1 MGQKSTIATV
11 LSWEKHRNNKLQ
23 KPYPISDCVNGTS
36 VEMVSETIQDPEC
49 MIRFVWAGETFRVEV
64 IQRIVQTQSP
74 NLCSNLLEVC
84 CVIFLVS

>member
-1 MGQKSTIATV
+1 
-11 LSWEKHRNNKLQ
+11 
-23 KPYPISDCVNGTS
+23 
-36 VEMVSETIQDPEC
+36 MVSETIQDPEC